1 METFTAYTVEGINEF
16 TFDPLVKNSTV
27 HFLHFTPKKESPEKV
42 RMVISIYQKDNTLLE
57 KHVFDLEIDYK
68 KKCYENSHIGL
79 KLDGLHQKMI
89 FEAFNTEN
97 GLPLNKICIGVAVA
111 KIKDGNDDDNGGIH
125 LKPISPNSLLT
136 ECYN

>member
-27 HFLHFTPKKESPEKV
+27 LFLHFIPKKDSPEKV

-57 KHVFDLEIDYK
+57 EHVFDLEIDYTD
-68 KKCYENSHIGL
+68 KCYQNSHIGL

-89 FEAFNTEN
+89 FEAFNAEN

-111 KIKDGNDDDNGGIH
+111 KIKDGNDEDNGGIY
-125 LKPISPNSLLT
+125 LKPIRPNPLLT
-136 ECYN
+136 EYYN